1 MKAILGFEH
10 LLMPSV
16 LVFFY
21 WLAMVLTLI
30 AGVFSIFSGNI
41 ILELVYTVIGLISCR
56 MTFEL
61 IMIAFKNNEY
71 LRRIAG
77 SVSKNSAE

>member
-1 MKAILGFEH
+1 MKAILGFEY
-10 LLMPSV
+10 LFMPRV

-41 ILELVYTVIGLISCR
+41 ILGLVYAVIGFISCR

-77 SVSKNSAE
+77 SVSKNCAE